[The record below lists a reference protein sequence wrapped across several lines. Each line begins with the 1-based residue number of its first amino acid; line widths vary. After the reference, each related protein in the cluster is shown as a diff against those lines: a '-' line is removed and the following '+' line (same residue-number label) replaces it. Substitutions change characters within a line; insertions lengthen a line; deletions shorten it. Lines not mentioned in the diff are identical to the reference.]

1 MSTSEN
7 KPSAEIIIPE
17 DTKITKEGNILIVE
31 GKKGKLSKDFTKI
44 PTTLVFENNKIVIQP
59 PGKRKKDLALA
70 NTVRSIISSMI
81 KGVEVGFTYK
91 LKIVFS
97 HFPITVKVKDKQVI
111 VDNYFG
117 ERSSRVSRIVGETT
131 QVTVNGEDV
140 IVKGPSLENVSQTAS
155 NIESST
161 KIKNKDLRV
170 FLDGVYLYAKEE
182 GMD

>member
-1 MSTSEN
+1 
-7 KPSAEIIIPE
+7 
-17 DTKITKEGNILIVE
+17 
-31 GKKGKLSKDFTKI
+31 
-44 PTTLVFENNKIVIQP
+44 
-59 PGKRKKDLALA
+59 
-70 NTVRSIISSMI
+70 MI

-131 QVTVNGEDV
+131 QVTVSGEDV

-170 FLDGVYLYAKEE
+170 FLDGVYLYSKEE